1 MSLSKSHRN
10 VLILLMKGWRKFGR
24 ALTAGEM
31 AGYLDVSRSTIAS
44 RLTWLSVNGYM
55 SNDSGRRPLKDADGN
70 ELEMKI
76 QFVRKQEAE

>member
-1 MSLSKSHRN
+1 
-10 VLILLMKGWRKFGR
+10 
-24 ALTAGEM
+24 M

-44 RLTWLSVNGYM
+44 RLTWLSVNGFM